1 MSIDIE
7 LSVEHIRLTRF
18 QEVDLSFSSDDFAKA
33 LEQHNYE
40 FQTGQLVRGKAYSY
54 ESDGAFV
61 DIGGKSAAFLP
72 TEEASLRRVT
82 DLSQIIPLGEER
94 QFLIIREQDADG
106 QVTLSVRQL
115 ELRQL
120 WVKFS
125 EMQEN
130 NETVQVRVSGVN
142 KGGVTVD
149 ARGLRG
155 FIPRSHL
162 IDREN
167 LEGLIGKAFT
177 TSFIE
182 VNSTTK
188 KLVLSQRLATQ
199 AASLSQVAIGTLVN
213 GKVSGIKPFG
223 VFVDFD
229 GATGLLHINQISKN
243 YVASLGELFQVG
255 QPIRALVTDVDEV
268 KRRISLSTKVL
279 ENYPG
284 EILENMAAVMSEA
297 ESRAQKLHEAPSQAA
312 KVPKPKAPVS
322 ETAAPEAIAP
332 ENSAPPAPIPEAIPP
347 SPSALKAPDSPE

>member
-1 MSIDIE
+1 M
-7 LSVEHIRLTRF
+7 
-18 QEVDLSFSSDDFAKA
+18 SFSSDDFAKA

-106 QVTLSVRQL
+106 QVTLSLRQL

-120 WVKFS
+120 WVKFA

-162 IDREN
+162 LERDN
-167 LEGLIGKAFT
+167 LEGLIGKAFSA
-177 TSFIE
+177 SFIE
-182 VNSTTK
+182 VSSTTK
-188 KLVLSQRLATQ
+188 KLVMSQRLATQ
-199 AASLSQVAIGTLVN
+199 AASLSQVAIGQLVD

-223 VFVDFD
+223 IFVDFD

-243 YVASLGELFQVG
+243 YVASLNELFQVG
-255 QPIRALVTDVDEV
+255 QPIRALVTDVDEI

-284 EILENMAAVMSEA
+284 EIVENMAAVMSEA
-297 ESRAQKLHEAPSQAA
+297 EDRVQKLHEAPQQAA
-312 KVPKPKAPVS
+312 KNPAPKAPTPKTSVQ
-322 ETAAPEAIAP
+322 EPAPPEAAAPEP
-332 ENSAPPAPIPEAIPP
+332 PAPPAPIPAATPPKAPP
-347 SPSALKAPDSPE
+347 SAS

>member
-1 MSIDIE
+1 M
-7 LSVEHIRLTRF
+7 
-18 QEVDLSFSSDDFAKA
+18 SFSSDDFAKA

-82 DLSQIIPLGEER
+82 DLSQIVPLGEER

-106 QVTLSVRQL
+106 QVTLSLRQL

-120 WVKFS
+120 WVKFA

-162 IDREN
+162 LERDN

-177 TSFIE
+177 ASFIE

-188 KLVLSQRLATQ
+188 KLVMSQRLATQ
-199 AASLSQVAIGTLVN
+199 AASLSQVAIGQLVN

-223 VFVDFD
+223 IFVDFD

-243 YVASLGELFQVG
+243 YVASLNELFQVG
-255 QPIRALVTDVDEV
+255 QPIRALVTDVDEI

-284 EILENMAAVMSEA
+284 EIVENMAAVMSEA
-297 ESRAQKLHEAPSQAA
+297 EERVQKLHEAPQQAA
-312 KVPKPKAPVS
+312 KTPAPKAPTPKTPVQ
-322 ETAAPEAIAP
+322 APAIPEAAEAAVP
-332 ENSAPPAPIPEAIPP
+332 EPPAPPAPIPAAIPP
-347 SPSALKAPDSPE
+347 QSPPSAS

>member
-1 MSIDIE
+1 M
-7 LSVEHIRLTRF
+7 
-18 QEVDLSFSSDDFAKA
+18 SFSSDDFAKA

-106 QVTLSVRQL
+106 QVTLSLRQL

-120 WVKFS
+120 WVKFA

-162 IDREN
+162 LDREN

-177 TSFIE
+177 ASFIE

-188 KLVLSQRLATQ
+188 KLVMSQRLATQ
-199 AASLSQVAIGTLVN
+199 AASLSQVAIGQLVN

-223 VFVDFD
+223 IFVDFD

-243 YVASLGELFQVG
+243 YVASLNELFQVG
-255 QPIRALVTDVDEV
+255 QPIRALVTDVDEI

-284 EILENMAAVMSEA
+284 EIVENMAAVMSEA
-297 ESRAQKLHEAPSQAA
+297 EERVQKLHEAPQQAA
-312 KVPKPKAPVS
+312 KTPAPKAPTPKTPVAPAMP
-322 ETAAPEAIAP
+322 EAAKAAAPEP
-332 ENSAPPAPIPEAIPP
+332 SAPPAPIPAAIPP
-347 SPSALKAPDSPE
+347 KAPPSAS

>member
-1 MSIDIE
+1 M
-7 LSVEHIRLTRF
+7 
-18 QEVDLSFSSDDFAKA
+18 SFSSDDFAKA

-82 DLSQIIPLGEER
+82 DLSQIVPLGEER

-106 QVTLSVRQL
+106 QVTLSLRQL

-120 WVKFS
+120 WVKFA

-162 IDREN
+162 LDREN

-177 TSFIE
+177 ASFIE

-188 KLVLSQRLATQ
+188 KLVMSQRLATQ
-199 AASLSQVAIGTLVN
+199 AASLSQVAIGQLVN

-223 VFVDFD
+223 IFVDFD

-243 YVASLGELFQVG
+243 YVASLNELFQVG
-255 QPIRALVTDVDEV
+255 QPIRALVTDVDEI

-284 EILENMAAVMSEA
+284 EIVENMAAVMSEA
-297 ESRAQKLHEAPSQAA
+297 EERVQKLHEAPQQAA
-312 KVPKPKAPVS
+312 KTPAPKAPTPKTPVQ
-322 ETAAPEAIAP
+322 APAIPEAAEAAVP
-332 ENSAPPAPIPEAIPP
+332 EPPAPPAPIPAAIPP
-347 SPSALKAPDSPE
+347 QSPPSAS

>member
-1 MSIDIE
+1 M
-7 LSVEHIRLTRF
+7 
-18 QEVDLSFSSDDFAKA
+18 SFSSDDFAKA

-82 DLSQIIPLGEER
+82 DLSQIVPLGEER

-106 QVTLSVRQL
+106 QVTLSLRQL

-120 WVKFS
+120 WVKFA

-162 IDREN
+162 LDREN

-177 TSFIE
+177 ASFIE

-188 KLVLSQRLATQ
+188 KLVMSQRLATQ
-199 AASLSQVAIGTLVN
+199 AASLSQVAIGQLVN

-223 VFVDFD
+223 IFVDFD

-243 YVASLGELFQVG
+243 YVASLNELFQVG
-255 QPIRALVTDVDEV
+255 QPIRALVTDVDEI

-284 EILENMAAVMSEA
+284 EIVENMAAVMSEA
-297 ESRAQKLHEAPSQAA
+297 EERVQKLHEAPQQAA
-312 KVPKPKAPVS
+312 KTPAPKAPTPKTPVAPAMP
-322 ETAAPEAIAP
+322 EAAAAAAPEP
-332 ENSAPPAPIPEAIPP
+332 PAPPAPIPAAIPP
-347 SPSALKAPDSPE
+347 KAPPSAS

>member
-1 MSIDIE
+1 M
-7 LSVEHIRLTRF
+7 
-18 QEVDLSFSSDDFAKA
+18 SFSSDDFAKA

-106 QVTLSVRQL
+106 QVTLSLRQL

-120 WVKFS
+120 WVKFA

-162 IDREN
+162 LEREN

-177 TSFIE
+177 ASFIE

-188 KLVLSQRLATQ
+188 KLVMSQRLATQ
-199 AASLSQVAIGTLVN
+199 AASLSQVAIGQLVN

-223 VFVDFD
+223 IFVDFD

-243 YVASLGELFQVG
+243 YVASLNELFQVG
-255 QPIRALVTDVDEV
+255 QPIRALVTDVDEI

-284 EILENMAAVMSEA
+284 EIVENMAAVMSEA
-297 ESRAQKLHEAPSQAA
+297 EDRVQKLHEAPQQAA
-312 KVPKPKAPVS
+312 KTPAPKAPTPKTPVQAPAMP
-322 ETAAPEAIAP
+322 EAAEAAAPEP
-332 ENSAPPAPIPEAIPP
+332 PAPPAPIPAAIPP
-347 SPSALKAPDSPE
+347 KAPPSAS

>member
-1 MSIDIE
+1 
-7 LSVEHIRLTRF
+7 
-18 QEVDLSFSSDDFAKA
+18 LSFSSDDFAKA

-82 DLSQIIPLGEER
+82 DLSQIVPLGEER

-106 QVTLSVRQL
+106 QVTLSLRQL

-120 WVKFS
+120 WVKFA

-162 IDREN
+162 LERDN

-177 TSFIE
+177 ASFIE

-188 KLVLSQRLATQ
+188 KLVMSQRLATQ
-199 AASLSQVAIGTLVN
+199 AASLSQVAIGQLVN

-223 VFVDFD
+223 IFVDFD

-243 YVASLGELFQVG
+243 YVASLNELFQVG
-255 QPIRALVTDVDEV
+255 QPIRALVTDVDEI

-284 EILENMAAVMSEA
+284 EIVENMAAVMSEA
-297 ESRAQKLHEAPSQAA
+297 EERVQKLHEAPQQAA
-312 KVPKPKAPVS
+312 KTPAPKAPTPKTPVQAPAMP
-322 ETAAPEAIAP
+322 EAAEAAAPEP
-332 ENSAPPAPIPEAIPP
+332 SAPPAPIPAAIPP
-347 SPSALKAPDSPE
+347 KAPSSAS

>member
-1 MSIDIE
+1 M
-7 LSVEHIRLTRF
+7 
-18 QEVDLSFSSDDFAKA
+18 SFSSDDFAKA

-106 QVTLSVRQL
+106 QVTLSLRQL

-120 WVKFS
+120 WVKFAD
-125 EMQEN
+125 MQEN

-162 IDREN
+162 LDREN

-177 TSFIE
+177 ASFIE

-188 KLVLSQRLATQ
+188 KLVMSQRLATQ
-199 AASLSQVAIGTLVN
+199 AASLSQVAIGQLVN

-223 VFVDFD
+223 IFVDFD

-243 YVASLGELFQVG
+243 YVASLNELFQVG
-255 QPIRALVTDVDEV
+255 QPIRALVTDVDEI

-284 EILENMAAVMSEA
+284 EIVENMAAVMSEA
-297 ESRAQKLHEAPSQAA
+297 EDRVQKLHEAPQQAA
-312 KVPKPKAPVS
+312 KTPAPKAPTPKTPVAPAMP
-322 ETAAPEAIAP
+322 EAAEAAAPEP
-332 ENSAPPAPIPEAIPP
+332 SAPPAPVPAAIPP
-347 SPSALKAPDSPE
+347 KAPSSAS